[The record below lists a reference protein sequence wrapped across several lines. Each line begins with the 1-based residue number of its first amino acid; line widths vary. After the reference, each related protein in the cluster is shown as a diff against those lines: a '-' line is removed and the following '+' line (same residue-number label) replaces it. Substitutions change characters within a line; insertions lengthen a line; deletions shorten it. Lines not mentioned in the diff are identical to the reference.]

1 MATAN
6 KAMNH
11 TAAIHVIRAQLEK
24 RGLLDEYSYRAL
36 LLNLVGK
43 SSCKD
48 MNPVQQA
55 KVRAHFDRLA
65 EQHGLRNAGT
75 HYRVAESASER
86 ASRAA
91 QQRAQASPLERKFWA
106 LWSALGRDGK
116 LDNPSQHAA
125 NAWVERQLGVS
136 AVRFC
141 TSPQLVTLIE
151 SLKLWQGRPSA

>member
-1 MATAN
+1 MATA
-6 KAMNH
+6 ARAVNH
-11 TAAIHVIRAQLEK
+11 TAAIHVIRSQLEK

-75 HYRVAESASER
+75 HN
-86 ASRAA
+86 RAA
-91 QQRAQASPLERKFWA
+91 KSVQQRTQASPLERKFWA
-106 LWSALGRDGK
+106 LWGALGRAGK
-116 LDNPSQHAA
+116 LENPSQQAA
-125 NAWVERQLGVS
+125 NAWVDRQLGVS

-141 TSPQLVTLIE
+141 TSAQLVTLIE
-151 SLKLWQGRPSA
+151 SLKLWQGRQSA

>member
-1 MATAN
+1 
-6 KAMNH
+6 MNH
-11 TAAIHVIRAQLEK
+11 TAAIHVIRAQLQN

-36 LLNLVGK
+36 LLNLTGK
-43 SSCKD
+43 DSCKG
-48 MNPVQQA
+48 MNPTQLA

-75 HYRVAESASER
+75 HQRSAR
-86 ASRAA
+86 AT
-91 QQRAQASPLERKFWA
+91 QQRTQASPLERKFWA
-106 LWSALGRDGK
+106 LWGALGREGK
-116 LDNPSQHAA
+116 LDNPSQQAA

-141 TSPQLVTLIE
+141 NSAQLVTLIE